1 MSKGAQEPQE
11 LAVTDPFLDRPHQP
25 VMRDLLDARGDVR
38 LHHPPPVRQHSS
50 MSTCRASCAARLGRK
65 PNEEG

>member
-25 VMRDLLDARGDVR
+25 VMRDSSKHEAMSVSTTHR
-38 LHHPPPVRQHSS
+38 LPA
-50 MSTCRASCAARLGRK
+50 STRR
-65 PNEEG
+65 